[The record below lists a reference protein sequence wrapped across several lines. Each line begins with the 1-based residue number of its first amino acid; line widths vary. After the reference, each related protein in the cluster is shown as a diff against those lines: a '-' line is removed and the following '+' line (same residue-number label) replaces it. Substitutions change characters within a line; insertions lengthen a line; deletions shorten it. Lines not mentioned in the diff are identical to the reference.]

1 MESERL
7 ISMETLFNEIQTLV
21 TTCAAAAVTAL
32 CVYAMNWLRS
42 YLGVKESDSNEGEIR
57 RAALTEA
64 GKLVAQGKIDDPQAL
79 LNSAAKIT
87 ADLLPAVQAE
97 GYDASDIKDM
107 IVGAAGLVFPP
118 ANLLKLLK

>member
-7 ISMETLFNEIQTLV
+7 TPMETIFNEIQTLV

-32 CVYAMNWLRS
+32 CVYAMNWLRA
-42 YLGVKESDSNEGEIR
+42 YLGIKESDSNEEAIR

-64 GKLVAQGKIDDPQAL
+64 GLLIQTGNIANPEKLAESATKI
-79 LNSAAKIT
+79 I
-87 ADLLPAVQAE
+87 ADLHNQVRDE
-97 GYDASDIKDM
+97 GYNSLDIKDM
-107 IVGAAGLVFPP
+107 IIGAAGIVFPP